1 MDRNKVIKKLKD
13 IKDPK
18 ERDRLIWALAGK
30 EKDVLSDKPASFEP
44 RRTAPIPP
52 PGQAQ
57 KLPGLPGDARKLIG
71 YVFPGIFV
79 FFGLV
84 NLVQA
89 AMQYHFTGQ
98 IEDVFPRLIMGGL
111 LVLFGIFGIVKAKKQ
126 VQGGNADQKET

>member
-30 EKDVLSDKPASFEP
+30 EKDVLSDKPSAVGP
-44 RRTAPIPP
+44 RRTAPLPP

>member
-1 MDRNKVIKKLKD
+1 MDKNKVIKKLKD
-13 IKDPK
+13 IKDPQ
-18 ERDRLIWALAGK
+18 ERDRIIWALAGK
-30 EKDVLSDKPASFEP
+30 EKDVLSDKPASLEP
-44 RRTAPIPP
+44 RTAPLPP

-71 YVFPGIFV
+71 YVFPGIFI

-98 IEDVFPRLIMGGL
+98 IEDVIPRLIMGGL
-111 LVLFGIFGIVKAKKQ
+111 LVLFGIFGIVKAKRQ
-126 VQGGNADQKET
+126 VQGGDADQKEA